1 MRLRVCKDDVWL
13 DVSSGDG
20 AVISKRQTGLR
31 IVVRAVLLVNSFRS
45 LVVTIFSKNCHLL
58 QTPNSDG
65 LSRNTCC
72 TLQTRLLISTTLNPV
87 GYAVIFRTFLLTR
100 LCRLSKQSL
109 RYVASLAPSPF
120 TDPAHAG
127 PQFLAIPPTT
137 TSEVAHLLA
146 SLPPKS
152 SSVDYI
158 PTSLLKSCTVFAEL
172 ISKLANQSFAEG
184 QFPGRFKL
192 ASVTPLLKK
201 PGLDRGCVA
210 NYRPIS
216 NLNNISKTIEHLF
229 LARFQPHILLS
240 RNFNSMQ
247 SAYRPYHSTETAL
260 NRTLNDVHQSIDHGE
275 PTLLVSLDL
284 SAAFDTIDHSS
295 LLSRLNT
302 SFGVSDT
309 ALLAGFLPFRSLP
322 GCSHRQRVFS
332 YHEL

>member
-1 MRLRVCKDDVWL
+1 LAPNVHAG
-13 DVSSGDG
+13 VSSGDG

-87 GYAVIFRTFLLTR
+87 GYAVIFRNFFVDKVMSL
-100 LCRLSKQSL
+100 KQAVAKT
-109 RYVASLAPSPF
+109 VASLAPSPF

-137 TSEVAHLLA
+137 TSEVAKLLA

-172 ISKLANQSFAEG
+172 IS
-184 QFPGRFKL
+184 
-192 ASVTPLLKK
+192 
-201 PGLDRGCVA
+201 
-210 NYRPIS
+210 
-216 NLNNISKTIEHLF
+216 
-229 LARFQPHILLS
+229 
-240 RNFNSMQ
+240 
-247 SAYRPYHSTETAL
+247 
-260 NRTLNDVHQSIDHGE
+260 
-275 PTLLVSLDL
+275 
-284 SAAFDTIDHSS
+284 
-295 LLSRLNT
+295 
-302 SFGVSDT
+302 
-309 ALLAGFLPFRSLP
+309 
-322 GCSHRQRVFS
+322 
-332 YHEL
+332 